1 MYLSKCSKSAVVSKP
16 QLISSSRTG
25 KNAGVLVNNYQKLKN
40 EKNH

>member
-1 MYLSKCSKSAVVSKP
+1 MINKRGD
-16 QLISSSRTG
+16 SSDMLYKKI

>member
-1 MYLSKCSKSAVVSKP
+1 MKNTAECGVLRMV
-16 QLISSSRTG
+16 